1 MAGGQDSLELLVDL
15 CTRLGLACVVEAP
28 DVPSLSAAL
37 AARPHVRC
45 PLALYCP
52 RCPTPCKYSRKAC
65 AHRVA
70 HMQ

>member
-37 AARPHVRC
+37 AARPHVST
-45 PLALYCP
+45 LARLARTAWRICSEGG
-52 RCPTPCKYSRKAC
+52 R
-65 AHRVA
+65 
-70 HMQ
+70 